1 VGDTSKETTG
11 ILYTLEKRLVEFRL
25 PRALAMKEKV
35 DRGEVLDDRDLE
47 HLEQLLADV
56 GQIPAEVKKDPK
68 FQDLAGRMMQL
79 YKEITT
85 KALENEK
92 AKKGS

>member
-1 VGDTSKETTG
+1 VGETSKEDG
-11 ILYTLEKRLVEFRL
+11 VIYTLEKRLVEFRL

-35 DRGEVLDDRDLE
+35 DQGGVLDDRDLD

-56 GQIPAEVKKDPK
+56 GKIPAGVKNDPK
-68 FQDLAGRMMQL
+68 FQDIAGRMMQL

-85 KALENEK
+85 RALENEK
-92 AKKGS
+92 AKKG